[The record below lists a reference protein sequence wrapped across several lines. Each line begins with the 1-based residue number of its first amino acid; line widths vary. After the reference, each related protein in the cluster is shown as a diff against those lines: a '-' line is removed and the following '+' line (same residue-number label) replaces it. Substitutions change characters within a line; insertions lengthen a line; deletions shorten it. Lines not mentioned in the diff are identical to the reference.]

1 MSENAPSLKASVAL
15 VLVKA
20 VVTVA
25 TATVALVLAVI
36 FALPE
41 LKLIILPTSVANQP
55 TPPFIPVTAEAVIFR
70 DPVDAE
76 EGVRVVV
83 VVFVFAVSMWW

>member
-1 MSENAPSLKASVAL
+1 VSEKAPSFQSSFASVL
-15 VLVKA
+15 VNA

-55 TPPFIPVTAEAVIFR
+55 TPPLIPVIAEAVIFLE
-70 DPVDAE
+70 PVDAE
-76 EGVRVVV
+76 EGVKVVDV
-83 VVFVFAVSMWW
+83 VL